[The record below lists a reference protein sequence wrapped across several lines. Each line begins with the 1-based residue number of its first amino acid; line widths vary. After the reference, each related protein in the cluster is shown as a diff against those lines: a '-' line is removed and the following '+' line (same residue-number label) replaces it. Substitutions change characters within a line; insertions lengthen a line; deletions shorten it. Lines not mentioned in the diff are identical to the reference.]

1 MSGNKES
8 GLSTRKRKCRTIRS
22 WLLRMSLYKWKQ
34 IIFFLNLCIT
44 FICISFGINK
54 CCCCSCCHRCF
65 LWFKFSEDKL
75 LYFFMHPAFLLQRS
89 CGSLGVSTYWQNVF
103 PRRPSALL
111 KFPDQRAKGTM
122 WTSTEIEFRFRLK
135 LQITLV
141 ESTYP
146 NPRPQC
152 PSLSPPFLLVSSR
165 AEYQWM
171 VWVIVFWCCSHLKN
185 SCLLLSCNLWTSNIQ
200 WVCFKYFLLDMPFKY
215 PNHSFYLSLTYLK
228 LQGPTPAAGKEQL
241 VYVAAVIRVVT
252 HHFSAWRP

>member
-1 MSGNKES
+1 
-8 GLSTRKRKCRTIRS
+8 
-22 WLLRMSLYKWKQ
+22 MSLYKWKQ

-54 CCCCSCCHRCF
+54 CCCCSCCHPCF

-111 KFPDQRAKGTM
+111 KFLDQWAKGIM
-122 WTSTEIEFRFRLK
+122 RTSKEIEFRFRLK
-135 LQITLV
+135 LEITLV

-146 NPRPQC
+146 NQRPQC
-152 PSLSPPFLLVSSR
+152 PSLSPPFLLVSVR

-171 VWVIVFWCCSHLKN
+171 AWVIVFCVVHIWKIVVYFCHAN
-185 SCLLLSCNLWTSNIQ
+185 
-200 WVCFKYFLLDMPFKY
+200 FRYFLFDLPFKY
-215 PNHSFYLSLTYLK
+215 PNHSFYLFLTYLK
-228 LQGPTPAAGKEQL
+228 LQGP
-241 VYVAAVIRVVT
+241 
-252 HHFSAWRP
+252 HSF